1 MSFLDEITSVVDNRN
16 SIHLINANS
25 HTALFH
31 LPLNNIVTNKPKQ
44 HKNHHKTFKGQKNG

>member
-44 HKNHHKTFKGQKNG
+44 HKNHHKTFKG